1 MKALGK
7 KQRAKL
13 RDTISL
19 FTKLSL
25 MKNIYIFGVGL
36 IGGSI
41 ALKARELNIF
51 DEIIGIGR
59 PGGNS
64 LEGLVKSGVLDS
76 SSTQIDRSI
85 NKASLI
91 IIATPVAQTKLILK
105 EIKPFLHANTI
116 ITDVGSTKSNVM
128 DEAKVVL
135 MDKFSQFIG
144 SHPIAGSEKHGASA
158 AKKDLFQNKNII
170 LTPNNENPLK
180 QITKL
185 TKFWELLGGEVTNM
199 KAEDHDQIFSTVS
212 HLPHLLAFGLVNLI
226 NNKKNKDILLNFAA
240 SGFRDFSRIA
250 ASSPEVW
257 RDISIQ
263 NQESIVRDLK
273 LFQTEI
279 SKLTSF
285 IETKDQK
292 KLEEYLKLASSTR
305 QNWTEEN

>member
-1 MKALGK
+1 M
-7 KQRAKL
+7 
-13 RDTISL
+13 
-19 FTKLSL
+19 TKL
-25 MKNIYIFGVGL
+25 YIFGVGL

-59 PGGNS
+59 IGGNS
-64 LEGLVKSGVLDS
+64 LKGLVESGVLDYS
-76 SSTQIDRSI
+76 SSEIDEKI
-85 NKASLI
+85 NAASLI

-105 EIKPFLHANTI
+105 KIEPFLNSNTI

-128 DEAKVVL
+128 KEAKLVL
-135 MDKFSQFIG
+135 KDKFSQFIG
-144 SHPIAGSEKHGASA
+144 SHPIAGSEKHGALA
-158 AKKDLFQNKNII
+158 AKKNLFDNKNII
-170 LTPNNENPLK
+170 LTPHKKNSSEQAK
-180 QITKL
+180 KL
-185 TKFWELLGGEVTNM
+185 TKFWESLGGIVTNM
-199 KAEDHDQIFSTVS
+199 KADDHDQIFSTVS

-263 NQESIVRDLK
+263 NQESIIEDLK
-273 LFQTEI
+273 LFQKEI
-279 SKLTSF
+279 TKLTEF
-285 IETKDQK
+285 LEKKDQK

-305 QNWTEEN
+305 KKLTEDR